1 MFVQCTVL
9 HCTMYN
15 AKDNDVFSRSFSVSL
30 GHLVMNDY
38 DEYEFSVTQTC
49 VQVSLGPLSV

>member
-1 MFVQCTVL
+1 
-9 HCTMYN
+9 MYN